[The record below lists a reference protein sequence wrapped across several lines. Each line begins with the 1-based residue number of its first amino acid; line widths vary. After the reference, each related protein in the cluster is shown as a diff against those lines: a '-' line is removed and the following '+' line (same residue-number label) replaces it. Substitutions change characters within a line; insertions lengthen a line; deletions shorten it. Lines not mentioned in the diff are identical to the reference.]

1 MTIRMKRA
9 IMAMAALAMALLPAS
24 AQSDTLR
31 VSAHFT
37 SHVIFSTDVTYAD
50 MSNSRSIAAKVIEQN
65 KNMIAVKARE
75 PFTEPCSISA
85 LESNGRMWTFVVV
98 FDDSPSKL
106 IVDTRER
113 ERIKA
118 RESQPEL
125 QDENVDKD
133 KRNGRKRER
142 KVPAKKR
149 TDGQT
154 ASTWKTGDAP
164 TLDEVSSLS
173 REVFHIGTSGY
184 GISVMCENL
193 YSYSDITYMVLSV
206 RNGSGISY
214 SVADATFV
222 IESRKQSKRT
232 VSYDQTV
239 FPRSRYGSL
248 SAGPGENGKIVYS
261 FDKMTLSKDQVLRIY
276 LYEEGGQ
283 RNLVMTV
290 SPSDINKA
298 KSIMK

>member
-1 MTIRMKRA
+1 
-9 IMAMAALAMALLPAS
+9 MAALAMALLPAS

-118 RESQPEL
+118 RESQPEMK
-125 QDENVDKD
+125 DENADD
-133 KRNGRKRER
+133 GKRNGRKRER
-142 KVPAKKR
+142 KVPANKR
-149 TDGQT
+149 TDSQT

-184 GISVMCENL
+184 GLSVMCENL

-248 SAGPGENGKIVYS
+248 SAGPGEEGKIVYS

>member
-1 MTIRMKRA
+1 
-9 IMAMAALAMALLPAS
+9 MAMAALAMALLPAS

-125 QDENVDKD
+125 QDENVDEG
-133 KRNGRKRER
+133 KRHVRKRER

-149 TDGQT
+149 TEGQT

-173 REVFHIGTSGY
+173 REVFHIGSSGY

-206 RNGSGISY
+206 RNSSGISY

-248 SAGPGENGKIVYS
+248 SAGPGEEGKIVYS

>member
-1 MTIRMKRA
+1 MIIRMKRV

-75 PFTEPCSISA
+75 PFIEPCSISA

-125 QDENVDKD
+125 QDENVDKG

-142 KVPAKKR
+142 KVPAKKW
-149 TDGQT
+149 TDAQT
-154 ASTWKTGDAP
+154 ASTWKKGDAP

-248 SAGPGENGKIVYS
+248 SAGPGEEGKIVYS